1 MSIISNFSLTEASL
15 AVVSIIGAFAACLR
29 ASQCKTIETPC
40 VKCVRDVPN
49 SANDDVVIDIPTTV
63 KDSKKNITK

>member
-15 AVVSIIGAFAACLR
+15 AVVSVIGAFAACLR

-40 VKCVRDVPN
+40 VKCERDIPN
-49 SANDDVVIDIPTTV
+49 AVKDDIVIDIPSTV

>member
-15 AVVSIIGAFAACLR
+15 AVVSIIGAIAACLR

-40 VKCVRDVPN
+40 VKCERDIPKPVSNEVVIDVPN
-49 SANDDVVIDIPTTV
+49 AI